1 MLEDKYIGLAL
12 AISGSVG
19 IGSSF
24 ILTKKGLI
32 QAGNTSAYASAT
44 DSHTY
49 FKSPLWWAGMCL
61 NSILPP
67 PPVANFAAYAF
78 APPIL
83 VTPLGAL
90 SVIIG
95 AILASFL
102 LNEKLG
108 HLGRVGCSL
117 CLLGSLIIVLHAPP
131 DKEIETVDEIL
142 HFALQPGM
150 PALFAVRFLL
160 YCFVVVVFS
169 LTMIYLVVPRYGR
182 SNPIVYISICS
193 LVGSVSVMAIKG
205 LGVAVKLTFAG
216 NNQFGRPATYVFGL
230 LVAGC
235 IVVQMNYFNKAL
247 DTFSTNVVNPMY
259 YVGFSTATIV
269 ASIILFQG
277 INTDDPANS
286 LSLLAGFVTTFLG
299 VHLLELSRSPSGS
312 RAGAGDDDDD
322 GYVRASGDAI
332 GLETVFEPEPG
343 SDDGSENDNER
354 THLRSRSS
362 HEHDLHA
369 IRPNGDAHV

>member
-1 MLEDKYIGLAL
+1 MVEDKYIGLLLAL
-12 AISGSVG
+12 GGSVG

-24 ILTKKGLI
+24 ILTKKGLM
-32 QAGNTSAYASAT
+32 QASQASAYAAAS

-49 FKSPLWWAGMCL
+49 FKSPLWWVGMTL
-61 NSILPP
+61 MVIGEI
-67 PPVANFAAYAF
+67 ANFAAYAF

-102 LNEKLG
+102 LNERLG
-108 HLGRVGCSL
+108 HLGRVGCAL

-131 DKEIETVDEIL
+131 DKPIETVDQIL
-142 HFALQPGM
+142 HFALQPGF
-150 PALFAVRFLL
+150 LF
-160 YCFVVVVFS
+160 YCFVVAVFS
-169 LTMIYLVVPRYGR
+169 LCMIYFVVPRYGR
-182 SNPIVYISICS
+182 TFPLVYLSICS

-205 LGVAVKLTFAG
+205 LGVAVKLTLSG

-286 LSLLAGFVTTFLG
+286 LSLLAGFITTFLG
-299 VHLLELSRSPSGS
+299 VHLLELSRSAESARPV
-312 RAGAGDDDDD
+312 DD
-322 GYVRASGDAI
+322 GYVRTHDGDVV
-332 GLETVFEPEPG
+332 GLETIYEPEPG
-343 SDDGSENDNER
+343 DDDEGDER
-354 THLRSRSS
+354 THLRSGSLERGHGHGLGLGLGSRANG
-362 HEHDLHA
+362 DLH
-369 IRPNGDAHV
+369 V

>member
-12 AISGSVG
+12 AISGSIG

-32 QAGNTSAYASAT
+32 QASNASAYASAS

-61 NSILPP
+61 MVVGEI
-67 PPVANFAAYAF
+67 ANFAAYAF

-131 DKEIETVDEIL
+131 DKEIETVDQIL
-142 HFALQPGM
+142 HFALQP
-150 PALFAVRFLL
+150 AFLL
-160 YCFVVVVFS
+160 YCFVVLVFS
-169 LTMIYLVVPRYGR
+169 LVMIYLVVPRFGR
-182 SNPIVYISICS
+182 ANPIVYISICS

-286 LSLLAGFVTTFLG
+286 LSLLAGFITTFLG
-299 VHLLELSRSPSGS
+299 VHLLELSRSPEPSGRFPEDNGYA
-312 RAGAGDDDDD
+312 RANGD
-322 GYVRASGDAI
+322 V
-332 GLETVFEPEPG
+332 GLETIYEPEPG
-343 SDDGSENDNER
+343 DEDER
-354 THLRSRSS
+354 THLRSS
-362 HEHDLHA
+362 HD
-369 IRPNGDAHV
+369 RDDRVPNGAARV

>member
-1 MLEDKYIGLAL
+1 MGMLEDKYIGLAL
-12 AISGSVG
+12 AICGSIG

-24 ILTKKGLI
+24 ILTKKGLM
-32 QAGNTSAYASAT
+32 QAGNSSTYTSAS
-44 DSHTY
+44 DNHTY
-49 FKSPLWWAGMCL
+49 FKSPLWWAGMTL
-61 NSILPP
+61 MVIGEI
-67 PPVANFAAYAF
+67 ANFAAYAF

-102 LNEKLG
+102 LNEQLG
-108 HLGRVGCSL
+108 HLGRVGCAL

-131 DKEIETVDEIL
+131 DKEIETVDQIL
-142 HFALQPGM
+142 RYAVQPGF
-150 PALFAVRFLL
+150 LF
-160 YCFVVVVFS
+160 YCFVVLVFS
-169 LTMIYLVVPRYGR
+169 IVMIYFVVPRYGR
-182 SNPIVYISICS
+182 SNPMVYISICS

-216 NNQFGRPATYVFGL
+216 SNQFGRPATYVFGL

-286 LSLLAGFVTTFLG
+286 LSLLAGFITTFLG
-299 VHLLELSRSPSGS
+299 VHLLELSRSPESGRS
-312 RAGAGDDDDD
+312 PNGNGYMRTNGD
-322 GYVRASGDAI
+322 VV
-332 GLETVFEPEPG
+332 GLETLYEPEPE
-343 SDDGSENDNER
+343 DEDGELDER
-354 THLRSRSS
+354 THLRSHGRSS
-362 HEHDLHA
+362 HDHDTDRTRMRTSDDL
-369 IRPNGDAHV
+369 PV